1 MKLVFKIKWQIFGKN
16 HKKSPTLCTSLSKQ
30 WKSKRENVRERERK
44 RWVCPHKVA
53 FKSDTKPNFVN
64 VKNLPVPLIKHFKCL
79 GMTFYQQCVQQVKN
93 FVAGSFFFS
102 FEMEFHIYKLKIS
115 VNIF

>member
-1 MKLVFKIKWQIFGKN
+1 MQKRFQLCVLVWVNNEKV
-16 HKKSPTLCTSLSKQ
+16 
-30 WKSKRENVRERERK
+30 RETKMWERERER
-44 RWVCPHKVA
+44 WVFPHKVA

-93 FVAGSFFFS
+93 FVAGSFFSS
-102 FEMEFHIYKLKIS
+102 FDMDFHIYKLKIS
-115 VNIF
+115 VSIF